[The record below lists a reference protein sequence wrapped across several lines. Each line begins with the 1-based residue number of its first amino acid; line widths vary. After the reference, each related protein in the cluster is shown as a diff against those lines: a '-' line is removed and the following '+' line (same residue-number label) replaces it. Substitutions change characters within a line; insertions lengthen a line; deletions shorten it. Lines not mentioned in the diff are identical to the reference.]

1 MKHTK
6 KKKLL
11 AFVLCMI
18 LVLSTGI
25 SAFAYDNTSVQAVAC
40 QATKLEQP
48 IKNADGKQIGTL
60 TADVPEG
67 AFHAASSDADIQME
81 VTANTKE
88 ADVLEQVQKLTED
101 TVGTS
106 VVADVTFYV
115 DGQKQAPQQAITFQV
130 TGTDLNAEKTAAFAE
145 NGKNT
150 PELMDVAVADNG
162 GLQFTAKSTDATTI
176 TYGVFEKEAATE
188 DSSDSIIDTQQ
199 AIAYEQTYSDDQVE
213 IKVTAADGVL
223 PEDAQ
228 LQVTPVVKTD
238 ITDTMSE
245 EEKQTAEAVNAKYDA
260 TEQKLNEKATDEAY
274 DITGFLA
281 YDISFFDKD
290 GNKIE
295 PNGDVNVSMNYKE
308 AAIPETAQKAIE
320 EKSDDATTNVTIM
333 HLEENANGEVEKVVD
348 MVADENEKANVE
360 VTDTQSVQ
368 KAEFVSDSFS
378 VFILTWNQTYNY
390 TAYDS
395 SILIK
400 RVDTNGVEI
409 GDDVTSSYS
418 DGSIS
423 SSRGTTSGTF
433 TKTVADLANG
443 KTITGYTFSK
453 ATLNSVNEN
462 AVQISSIKCELTDN
476 WRGTT
481 YTWEYSTDGTTW
493 TNLQDTDQIYLVY
506 THPAGLY
513 IDNNIAGDGSLT
525 ANYVTADAAANQI
538 TSSNVKTIEWYSNN
552 TRDGYYQKNNDGTY
566 TAGTYT
572 KVEKKNFVQTQSNT
586 GRASNLSGE
595 ENKSDKLYPAYD
607 TEESSS
613 DVRKWYQVKVT
624 LNDGTVIWSDPY
636 QVPYYNKL
644 ENGSFETPELTS
656 GFNNQFSNAEYK
668 SGNGV
673 WQTTGTGTGGK
684 VNCDIEIVHKGRS
697 GGQSAYSWYQSTDTP
712 VKHDWANA
720 AYAGDQFAELNCE
733 AAGAL
738 YQDVLTINN
747 TSLNYWLS
755 HRARGNSS
763 SAEQFDTMYLVIMP
777 TSIAQQNNLVT
788 QSKLEAYLNTKIS
801 NNYGKKYSSVGSDV
815 IYPEDDNGV
824 MILRVT
830 SNNREWQRI
839 IKNNAYTAKSNL
851 TRFFFVAG
859 ATATG
864 SKTVGNFLDA
874 VGFSQELPPV
884 ADDEFSIELNKK
896 FAGLSQEQ
904 LTEMK
909 NKISFSVQ
917 VKDKANNDR
926 QLSVTEIQL
935 LLGIENATIAGSN
948 MIQQPD
954 GSLRYA
960 IANAKIDKDKQYEV
974 TITEK
979 DADLYGYRLATTVE
993 SKVSVGTADPTT
1005 SATSTFELKGKTTA
1019 IVSFTNRYE
1028 STNLKKVNFTKVW
1041 DDNYNR
1047 WNTRPENLTI
1057 TLKATYDV
1065 LEAGK
1070 TVTKDLTASDLG
1082 LTSLNYTLTGDAK
1095 ADKWTHTWEV
1105 PSYWILDRE
1114 TGAKAPIDY
1123 TVEEGTVGGDYVY
1136 TSPTNGKAVS
1146 GNGENYLTENG
1157 KNWDG
1162 VTIQGDNTTTATQNE
1177 GSTSKTSVFAKLKA
1191 RVASVFANDDT
1202 STAAV
1207 ADNNTNT
1214 LGEPAHRKYITY
1226 NKETGD
1232 YTLNL
1237 DVTGAEG
1244 NADGVD
1250 VLFVIDTSGS
1260 MGGSSGLLS
1269 TVKNLL
1275 NGTNGNQGIVD
1286 KILNANK
1293 KNSVAYVS
1301 FAGKDETD
1309 TTGWY
1314 TAGSSQSFKKKVSAL
1329 RATGG
1334 TNWTYAMQKANS
1346 VLNDRTGNNKK
1357 VVIFLSDGQPTYSIN
1372 SSGKEY
1378 GYGNRTVEKY
1388 YTEAIDAVKN
1398 SSPLNSV
1405 NNFYSVYLTSGT
1417 KSGMEKFNTGIKDTV
1432 KGAQAVDGSG
1442 SKLES
1447 ALNDIINQVIPTYTN
1462 VIISDTLSQYVE
1474 FTASG
1479 TPDITVKKVDA
1490 NGNET
1495 AVAEGSADGQYTVIR
1510 NGSDG
1515 KNISVKINGSLEK
1528 GATYTVSFNV
1538 KPSQA
1543 ANAAYTA
1550 NNGYGGTKGDAG
1562 TGITSAGKDGFYSN
1576 ENAELSYTVAGT
1588 SSGTK
1593 TAEYKKPVVQVLN
1606 HTLTFRKVWN
1616 QPTGVTVSSTSV
1628 DLTVYYTD
1636 GTNEQITLK
1645 PDTNGNWTTSI
1656 TVPVTKNISNVV
1668 EKNVPANYIPSY
1680 SYPSATE
1687 AVITNNYSKLTS
1699 TDVTV
1704 RKVWDT
1710 KDVGKQEPITVALMR
1725 SEVDASGNAI
1735 GNATEYATVT
1745 LTGKPGTN
1753 PEDGSG
1759 EYGSDGWS
1767 YTWKNLPKSKADT
1780 SSNVTYSYGILEKNI
1795 PAGYQSDISYD
1806 FSNGTT
1812 TVATI
1817 TNTYDDKCAD
1827 ENYYIANV
1835 LQTEQLDIRKEWHDN
1850 GNAADLRPSELKVT
1864 VGSMKFTL
1872 NEQNEWKKTVTVLKT
1887 KAAPNS
1893 ATEELA
1899 ENSPY
1904 HQIGTAEIVRD
1915 DNAGICHVIFQNEL
1929 GSTEITVKK
1938 DWHDNLDTNV
1948 HSEDYVGFEVLG
1960 KKTADADIETNWKS
1974 FGSYVLNNDSSDEP
1988 WTETISGLPEGYD
2001 YKVKEVTC
2009 GVGNAENENA
2019 YSGNYV
2025 MSGVT
2030 VSADG
2035 KTFTLTNTLKWSAM
2049 KVSQE
2054 WDEDDTTTL
2063 SGVGLE
2069 GAKFELKKGNTVI
2082 ATGTSGAT
2090 GEIAWTAQQISNDSD
2105 EKYDLYSLDGDY
2117 TIHETKAPEGYV
2129 RHKDW
2134 TVTFNK
2140 GLLTTLDGN
2149 NVSGSRE
2156 NGVVLTLG
2164 NKKLYSLPSTGGTGI
2179 FLYMIGGMLLMGAA
2193 AWILYKN
2200 KRREVL
2206 KR

>member
-6 KKKLL
+6 KKKIL

-25 SAFAYDNTSVQAVAC
+25 SAFAYENAGVQSVAC
-40 QATKLEQP
+40 QAAKLEQP
-48 IKNADGKQIGTL
+48 IKNAKGEQIGTL

-81 VTANTKE
+81 VTANAKE
-88 ADVLEQVQKLTED
+88 ADVLERVQAQTAD

-106 VVADVTFYV
+106 VVTDVTFYV

-130 TGTDLNAEKTAAFAE
+130 TGTDLNAEKAAAFAE

-150 PELMDVAVADNG
+150 PELMDVTTADNG
-162 GLQFTAKSTDATTI
+162 GLQFTAKASDAETI

-188 DSSDSIIDTQQ
+188 EKDSDSIIDTQQ

-333 HLEENANGEVEKVVD
+333 HLEENAQGEVEKVVD

-360 VTDTQSVQ
+360 VTDTQGVQ

-378 VFILTWNQTYNY
+378 VFILTWNQTYGY
-390 TAYDS
+390 TTADS

-418 DGSIS
+418 DGDLPYYGS
-423 SSRGTTSGTF
+423 GTGTF
-433 TKTVADLANG
+433 TKTVADLVRD

-462 AVQISSIKCELTDN
+462 AVQISHVRCNMTKKSHIFGEPTI
-476 WRGTT
+476 T
-481 YTWEYSTDGTTW
+481 YTWQYSTDGTTW
-493 TNLQDTDQIYLVY
+493 TNLQDTDQIYFVY
-506 THPAGLY
+506 THPEGLY
-513 IDNNIAGDGSLT
+513 IDNNIANDGSL
-525 ANYVTADAAANQI
+525 AADYVTEGGATNQI
-538 TSSNVKTIEWYSNN
+538 KSDNVKTIEWYSSN
-552 TRDGYYQKNNDGTY
+552 TKEGYTQKSNDGSY
-566 TAGTYT
+566 TIGTYT
-572 KVEKKNFVQTQSNT
+572 KVEKKNFVKNQTST
-586 GRASNLSGE
+586 DRASNLSGE
-595 ENKSDKLYPAYD
+595 ENKSEKLYPAYD
-607 TEESSS
+607 TESSS

-644 ENGSFETPELTS
+644 ENGSFETPAIS
-656 GFNNQFSNAEYK
+656 NAAFNTQFSNAGYK
-668 SGNGV
+668 AGNGV
-673 WQTTGTGTGGK
+673 WQTTGIGTGNKAG
-684 VNCDIEIVHKGRS
+684 CDIEIVHKDRS
-697 GGQSAYSWYQSTDTP
+697 GGQPAYSWYQSTDG
-712 VKHDWANA
+712 HDWANA
-720 AYAGDQFAELNCE
+720 AYDDDQFAELNCE

-738 YQDVLTINN
+738 YQDVLTIND

-755 HRARGNSS
+755 HRARGNSHN
-763 SAEQFDTMYLVIMP
+763 AEQLDTMYLVIMP
-777 TSIAQQNNLVT
+777 TSIAQQNMLVS
-788 QSKLEAYLNTKIS
+788 QSRLEAYLNTKI
-801 NNYGKKYSSVGSDV
+801 NNQYGKNYTSVGSDV
-815 IYPEDDNGV
+815 IYQEDADGV

-830 SNNREWQRI
+830 SNNQAWQRI
-839 IKNNAYTAKSNL
+839 IKNNAYTAKSSL

-859 ATATG
+859 DTA
-864 SKTVGNFLDA
+864 SDDNTVGNFLDA

-904 LTEMK
+904 LTAMK

-926 QLSVTEIQL
+926 PLTVTEIQQ
-935 LLGIENATIAGSN
+935 LLGIQNATIAGSN

-960 IANAKIDKDKQYEV
+960 IANAKIDKDKRYEV
-974 TITEK
+974 TITEN
-979 DADLYGYRLATTVE
+979 DADLYGYRLSTTVE

-1005 SATSTFELKGKTTA
+1005 SATDTFEVKGKTTA
-1019 IVSFTNRYE
+1019 IVSFTNAYE
-1028 STNLKKVNFTKVW
+1028 STNLKNVNFTKVW
-1041 DDNYNR
+1041 DDNNNA
-1047 WNTRPENLTI
+1047 WNTRPESLTI

-1065 LEAGK
+1065 LEDGK
-1070 TVTKDLTASDLG
+1070 TVTKELTAADLG
-1082 LTSLNYTLTGDAK
+1082 LTSLDYTLTGDMK
-1095 ADKWTHTWEV
+1095 ADKWTYTWEV
-1105 PSYWILDRE
+1105 PTYWILNKD
-1114 TGAKAPIDY
+1114 TVAKAPINY
-1123 TVEEGTVGGDYVY
+1123 TVEEKAVGGDYVY
-1136 TSPTNGKAVS
+1136 TSPTNGKAAS
-1146 GNGENYLTENG
+1146 GNGADYTMS
-1157 KNWDG
+1157 NWSNVTNTGDG
-1162 VTIQGDNTTTATQNE
+1162 TAAFAQNE
-1177 GSTSKTSVFAKLKA
+1177 TSTSKVSIFAKLKA
-1191 RVASVFANDDT
+1191 RIVSLFANDDT
-1202 STAAV
+1202 ATTA
-1207 ADNNTNT
+1207 DTDSNTNT

-1244 NADGVD
+1244 SADGVD

-1260 MGGSSGLLS
+1260 MGGDSGLLT
-1269 TVKNLL
+1269 TVKRLL
-1275 NGTNGNQGIVD
+1275 NGTNGNQGVVD

-1301 FAGKDETD
+1301 FAGKDETA

-1314 TAGSSQSFKKKVSAL
+1314 TAGSSQSFKNKVTAL

-1346 VLNDRTGNNKK
+1346 VLEDRTGNNKK

-1378 GYGNRTVEKY
+1378 GYGNRTAEKY
-1388 YTEAIDAVKN
+1388 YTEAIDTVKK

-1432 KGAQAVDGSG
+1432 NGAQAVDGSG
-1442 SKLES
+1442 GKLES
-1447 ALNDIINQVIPTYTN
+1447 ALNDIINQVIPTYKDVT
-1462 VIISDTLSQYVE
+1462 ISDTLSQYVE
-1474 FTASG
+1474 FTGSG
-1479 TPDITVKKVDA
+1479 IPEITVTKVDA
-1490 NGNET
+1490 NGT
-1495 AVAEGSADGQYTVIR
+1495 KTTLDEGAANGQYTVI
-1510 NGSDG
+1510 NTGSDG

-1538 KPSQA
+1538 KPSQT
-1543 ANAAYTA
+1543 ANDEYIR
-1550 NNGYGGTKGDAG
+1550 NNGYGGTQGEAG
-1562 TGITSAGKDGFYSN
+1562 TGITSAGKEGFYSN
-1576 ENAELSYTVAGT
+1576 EKAELSYTVDG
-1588 SSGTK
+1588 SNDGTK
-1593 TAEYKKPVVQVLN
+1593 KAEYKKPVVQILD
-1606 HTLTFRKVWN
+1606 HTLTFTKVWN
-1616 QPTGVTVSSTSV
+1616 QPTGVEVPRSI

-1636 GTNEQITLK
+1636 GTTGDITL
-1645 PDTNGNWTTSI
+1645 TATEGWTKTI
-1656 TVPVTKNISNVV
+1656 EVPVTKNISNVV
-1668 EKNVPANYIPSY
+1668 ENHVPQNYTPSY

-1687 AVITNNYSKLTS
+1687 AVVTNNYSKLTS
-1699 TDVTV
+1699 TNVTV
-1704 RKVWDT
+1704 KKEWNGRGNK
-1710 KDVGKQEPITVALMR
+1710 EPITVALMR
-1725 SEVDASGNAI
+1725 SEVDANGNAT
-1735 GNATEYATVT
+1735 GDATEYATVI
-1745 LTGKPGTN
+1745 LTGTPGENTN
-1753 PEDGSG
+1753 AG

-1767 YTWKNLPKSKADT
+1767 YTWKNLPKESTDTT
-1780 SSNVTYSYGILEKNI
+1780 SSVKYAYGILEKNI
-1795 PAGYQSDISYD
+1795 PAGYQSSISYD
-1806 FSNGTT
+1806 FSSETT

-1817 TNTYDDKCAD
+1817 TNTYDENCAD

-1835 LQTEQLDIRKEWHDN
+1835 LQTEQLDIRKEWQDN
-1850 GNAADLRPSELKVT
+1850 GNAAGLRPSNLQVKV
-1864 VGSMKFTL
+1864 GDMYFTL
-1872 NEQNEWKKTVTVLKT
+1872 TEADGWKKTVTVPKKKNVLSSASENL
-1887 KAAPNS
+1887 AAD
-1893 ATEELA
+1893 
-1899 ENSPY
+1899 SPY
-1904 HQIGTAEIVRD
+1904 HQVGDAEISRD
-1915 DNAGICHVIFQNEL
+1915 DNAGICHVFFKNEL
-1929 GSTEITVKK
+1929 GSTEITVTKE
-1938 DWHDNLDTNV
+1938 WHDNLDLSA
-1948 HSEDYVGFEVLG
+1948 HAEDYVTFQILG
-1960 KKTADADIETNWKS
+1960 KKSTDVDVEANWKN
-1974 FGSYVLNNDSSDEP
+1974 FGTYVLNADSSDEP
-1988 WTETISGLPEGYD
+1988 WTETISDLPEGYV
-2001 YKVKEVTC
+2001 YKVKELTC
-2009 GVGNAENENA
+2009 GVGNATDENA
-2019 YSGNYV
+2019 YSNNYV

-2035 KTFTLTNTLKWSAM
+2035 KTFTITNTLKWSAM

-2069 GAKFELKKGNTVI
+2069 GAKFELKNGNTVI

-2090 GEIAWTAQQISNDSD
+2090 GEIAWTAQTDSNG
-2105 EKYDLYSLDGDY
+2105 KTYDLFALDGDY

-2129 RHKDW
+2129 KHEDW
-2134 TVTFNK
+2134 KVTFNK
-2140 GLLTTLDGN
+2140 GLLTKVDGDSKN
-2149 NVSGSRE
+2149 ITVSRE
-2156 NGVVLTLG
+2156 KGVVITLG
-2164 NKKLYSLPSTGGTGI
+2164 NKKVYSLPSTGGPGI

>member
-6 KKKLL
+6 KKKIL

-25 SAFAYDNTSVQAVAC
+25 SAFAYENAGVQSVAC
-40 QATKLEQP
+40 QAAKLEQP
-48 IKNADGKQIGTL
+48 IKNAKGEQIGTL

-81 VTANTKE
+81 VTANAKE
-88 ADVLEQVQKLTED
+88 ADVLERVQAQTAD

-106 VVADVTFYV
+106 VVTDVTFYV

-130 TGTDLNAEKTAAFAE
+130 TGTDLNAEKAAAFAE

-150 PELMDVAVADNG
+150 PELMDVTTADNG
-162 GLQFTAKSTDATTI
+162 GLQFTAKASDAETI

-188 DSSDSIIDTQQ
+188 EKDSDSIIDTQQ

-360 VTDTQSVQ
+360 ITDTQSVQ

-378 VFILTWNQTYNY
+378 VFTLIWNKSYLYTTYN
-390 TAYDS
+390 S

-400 RVDTNGVEI
+400 MVDANGVEI
-409 GDDVTSSYS
+409 GDDVASSYS

-423 SSRGTTSGTF
+423 SLLGSATGTF
-433 TKTVADLANG
+433 TKTVADLVNG

-462 AVQISSIKCELTDN
+462 AVQITSIKCELKKIWSAN
-476 WRGTT
+476 PT
-481 YTWEYSTDGTTW
+481 YTWKYSTDGTTW

-513 IDNNIAGDGSLT
+513 IDNNIAGDGALT
-525 ANYVTADAAANQI
+525 ANYVTADGAANQI

-552 TRDGYYQKNNDGTY
+552 TRDGYYQKNNDGIY

-595 ENKSDKLYPAYD
+595 ENKSEKLYPAYD
-607 TEESSS
+607 TESSS

-644 ENGSFETPELTS
+644 ENGSFETPAIS
-656 GFNNQFSNAEYK
+656 NAAFNTQFSNADYK
-668 SGNGV
+668 ARNGV
-673 WQTTGTGTGGK
+673 WQTTGIGSGDK
-684 VNCDIEIVHKGRS
+684 VNHDIEIVHKDRPS
-697 GGQSAYSWYQSTDTP
+697 GQSAYSWYQSTDG
-712 VKHDWANA
+712 HDWANA
-720 AYAGDQFAELNCE
+720 AYDDDQFAELNCE

-738 YQDVLTINN
+738 YQDVLTIND

-755 HRARGNSS
+755 HRARGNSHNS
-763 SAEQFDTMYLVIMP
+763 EQFDTMYLVIMP

-788 QSKLEAYLNTKIS
+788 QSKLEAYLNIKI
-801 NNYGKKYSSVGSDV
+801 NNNIGTKYSSVESEV
-815 IYPEDDNGV
+815 IYPEDYNGV

-830 SNNREWQRI
+830 SNNRAWQRI

-859 ATATG
+859 ATA
-864 SKTVGNFLDA
+864 SDDNTVGNFLDA

-904 LTEMK
+904 LTAMK

-926 QLSVTEIQL
+926 PLTVDEIQQ
-935 LLGIENATIAGSN
+935 LLGIQNATIAGSN

-960 IANAKIDKDKQYEV
+960 IANAKIDKDKRYEV
-974 TITEK
+974 TITEN
-979 DADLYGYRLATTVE
+979 DADLYGYRLATSVE

-1041 DDNYNR
+1041 DDNHNT
-1047 WNTRPENLTI
+1047 WNTRPDDLTI

-1065 LEAGK
+1065 LEDGK

-1082 LTSLNYTLTGDAK
+1082 LTSLNYKLTGDAK

-1105 PSYWILDRE
+1105 PTYWILDRE
-1114 TGAKAPIDY
+1114 TSAKAPINY

-1146 GNGENYLTENG
+1146 GNGENYLKENG
-1157 KNWDG
+1157 KDWNG

-1177 GSTSKTSVFAKLKA
+1177 GSTSKASVFAKLKA

-1214 LGEPAHRKYITY
+1214 LGEPVHRKYITY

-1244 NADGVD
+1244 SADGVD

-1260 MGGSSGLLS
+1260 MGGDSGLLT
-1269 TVKNLL
+1269 TVKRLL
-1275 NGTNGNQGIVD
+1275 NGTNGNQGVVD
-1286 KILNANK
+1286 KILNANN

-1301 FAGKDETD
+1301 FAGKDETA

-1314 TAGSSQSFKKKVSAL
+1314 TAGSSQSFKNKVTAL

-1346 VLNDRTGNNKK
+1346 VLEDRTGNNKK

-1378 GYGNRTVEKY
+1378 GYGNRTAEKY
-1388 YTEAIDAVKN
+1388 YTEAINAVKN

-1417 KSGMEKFNTGIKDTV
+1417 KSGMEKFNNGINDTV

-1442 SKLES
+1442 NKLES
-1447 ALNDIINQVIPTYTN
+1447 ALNDIINQVIPTYTD
-1462 VIISDTLSQYVE
+1462 VTISDTLSQYVE

-1495 AVAEGSADGQYTVIR
+1495 AVEKGSADGQYTVIK

-1515 KNISVKINGSLEK
+1515 KNISVKMNGSLEK

-1543 ANAAYTA
+1543 ANDAYTA
-1550 NNGYGGTKGDAG
+1550 KNGYGGTKGDAG

-1576 ENAELSYTVAGT
+1576 EKAELSYTVAGT
-1588 SSGTK
+1588 ASGTK

-1606 HTLTFRKVWN
+1606 HTLTFTKVWN
-1616 QPTGVTVSSTSV
+1616 QPTGVTVSSSSV

-1636 GTNEQITLK
+1636 GTNEQITLT
-1645 PDTNGNWTTSI
+1645 PDADGKWTTSI

-1687 AVITNNYSKLTS
+1687 AVVTNNYNKLTS
-1699 TDVTV
+1699 TAVTV
-1704 RKVWDT
+1704 RKVWQGS
-1710 KDVGKQEPITVALMR
+1710 GKPEPITVALMQ
-1725 SEVDASGNAI
+1725 SEVDAYGNAI

-1745 LTGKPGTN
+1745 LTGKLGTN

-1767 YTWKNLPKSKADT
+1767 YTWKNLPATKADT
-1780 SSNVTYSYGILEKNI
+1780 SSSVTYSYGILEKNI
-1795 PAGYQSDISYD
+1795 PAGYQSNISYD

-1817 TNTYDDKCAD
+1817 TNTYDENCAD

-1850 GNAADLRPSELKVT
+1850 GNVAKLRPSELEVT
-1864 VGSMKFTL
+1864 VGSMNFTL
-1872 NEQNEWKKTVTVLKT
+1872 NEQNEWKRTVTVLKT
-1887 KAAPNS
+1887 KATPNS
-1893 ATEELA
+1893 ATEKLA

-1904 HQIGTAEIVRD
+1904 YQIGTAEIVRD
-1915 DNAGICHVIFQNEL
+1915 DNAGICHVTFQNEL
-1929 GSTEITVKK
+1929 GSTEITVRK
-1938 DWHDNLDTNV
+1938 DWHDNLNLNA
-1948 HSEDYVGFEVLG
+1948 HSEDYVEFEVFG
-1960 KKTADADIETNWKS
+1960 KISGSADNTWKS
-1974 FGSYVLNNDSSDEP
+1974 FGKYVLNADSSDEP

-2001 YKVKEVTC
+2001 YKVKELTC
-2009 GVGNAENENA
+2009 GVGNAENEKA

-2035 KTFTLTNTLKWSAM
+2035 KTFTITNTLKWSAM

-2069 GAKFELKKGNTVI
+2069 GAKFELKKGDTVI

-2090 GEIAWTAQQISNDSD
+2090 GKIAWTAQKISEDSD
-2105 EKYDLYSLDGDY
+2105 KTYDLYSLDGSY

-2140 GLLTTLDGN
+2140 GLLTTLDGK

>member
-25 SAFAYDNTSVQAVAC
+25 SAFAYDNTAVQAVAC

-81 VTANTKE
+81 VTANTRE

-106 VVADVTFYV
+106 VVTDVTFYV

-162 GLQFTAKSTDATTI
+162 GLQFTAKASDAMTM

-188 DSSDSIIDTQQ
+188 ENDNDSIIDTQQ
-199 AIAYEQTYSDDQVE
+199 TIAYEQTYSDDQVE

-238 ITDTMSE
+238 ITDAMSE
-245 EEKQTAEAVNAKYDA
+245 EEKQAAEAVNAKYDT

-274 DITGFLA
+274 DIAGFLA
-281 YDISFFDKD
+281 YDISFLDKD

-295 PNGDVNVSMNYKE
+295 PNGDVNVSMDYKE
-308 AAIPETAQKAIE
+308 ATIPETAQKVME
-320 EKSDDATTNVTIM
+320 EKTDDVAMNVTLM
-333 HLEENANGEVEKVVD
+333 HLEENAQGEVEKVVD

-378 VFILTWNQTYNY
+378 VFILTWNQTYY
-390 TAYDS
+390 STAYGS

-423 SSRGTTSGTF
+423 SSWGTTSGTF
-433 TKTVADLANG
+433 TKTVADLANS

-462 AVQISSIKCELTDN
+462 AVQISSIKCELTNN
-476 WRGTT
+476 WSGTT
-481 YTWEYSTDGTTW
+481 YTWKYFTNGTTW

-525 ANYVTADAAANQI
+525 ANYVTADGAANQI

-552 TRDGYYQKNNDGTY
+552 TRDGYYQKKNDGTY

-572 KVEKKNFVQTQSNT
+572 KVEKKNFVQTQSST

-595 ENKSDKLYPAYD
+595 ENKSNKLYPAYD
-607 TEESSS
+607 TEGSSS

-656 GFNNQFSNAEYK
+656 GFNNQFSNADYK

-673 WQTTGTGTGGK
+673 WQTTGTGTGGH
-684 VNCDIEIVHKGRS
+684 VNQDIEIVHKGRS
-697 GGQSAYSWYQSTDTP
+697 GGQSAYSWYQNTDE
-712 VKHDWANA
+712 HNWANA
-720 AYAGDQFAELNCE
+720 AYDKDQFAELNCE

-763 SAEQFDTMYLVIMP
+763 SVEQFDTMYLVIMP

-788 QSKLEAYLNTKIS
+788 QSKLETYLNTKI
-801 NNYGKKYSSVGSDV
+801 NNAYGRGYSEVGSDV
-815 IYPEDDNGV
+815 IYPEDGNGV

-830 SNNREWQRI
+830 SNNRAWQRI

-859 ATATG
+859 ATASG
-864 SKTVGNFLDA
+864 SNTVGNFLDA

-904 LTEMK
+904 LTAMK

-926 QLSVTEIQL
+926 PLSVTEIQQ
-935 LLGIENATIAGSN
+935 LLGIQNATIAGSN

-960 IANAKIDKDKQYEV
+960 IANAKIDKDKRYEV
-974 TITEK
+974 TITEN
-979 DADLYGYRLATTVE
+979 DADLYGYRLATTVA

-1041 DDNYNR
+1041 DDNHNT
-1047 WNTRPENLTI
+1047 WNTRPDDLTI

-1065 LEAGK
+1065 LEDGK
-1070 TVTKDLTASDLG
+1070 IVTKDLTASDLG
-1082 LTSLNYTLTGDAK
+1082 LTSLNYKLTGDAK

-1105 PSYWILDRE
+1105 PSCWILDRE
-1114 TGAKAPIDY
+1114 TGAKAPINY

-1157 KNWDG
+1157 KDWSG

-1177 GSTSKTSVFAKLKA
+1177 GSTSKASVFAKLKA

-1214 LGEPAHRKYITY
+1214 LGEPVHRKYITY

-1301 FAGKDETD
+1301 FAGKDETA

-1314 TAGSSQSFKKKVSAL
+1314 TAGSSQSFKNKITAL

-1346 VLNDRTGNNKK
+1346 VLEDRTGNNKK

-1378 GYGNRTVEKY
+1378 GYGNKTAEKY
-1388 YTEAIDAVKN
+1388 YTEAIDTVKE
-1398 SSPLNSV
+1398 SSPLNRV

-1442 SKLES
+1442 NKLES
-1447 ALNDIINQVIPTYTN
+1447 ALNDIINQVIPTYTD
-1462 VIISDTLSQYVE
+1462 VTISDTLSQYVE

-1510 NGSDG
+1510 NGSDR

-1543 ANAAYTA
+1543 ANDAYTA

-1576 ENAELSYTVAGT
+1576 KEAELSYTVAGT
-1588 SSGTK
+1588 TSGTK
-1593 TAEYKKPVVQVLN
+1593 TVEYQKPVVQVLN
-1606 HTLTFRKVWN
+1606 HTLTFTKVWN

-1636 GTNEQITLK
+1636 GTNQPITLK
-1645 PDTNGNWTTSI
+1645 PDANGNWTTSI

-1668 EKNVPANYIPSY
+1668 ENNVPANYIPSY

-1795 PAGYQSDISYD
+1795 PAGYQSNISYD

-1817 TNTYDDKCAD
+1817 TNTYDEKCAD

-1850 GNAADLRPSELKVT
+1850 GNAAELRPSELKVT
-1864 VGSMKFTL
+1864 VGSMNFTL
-1872 NEQNEWKKTVTVLKT
+1872 NEQNGWKKTVTVLKT
-1887 KAAPNS
+1887 KNAPNS
-1893 ATEELA
+1893 ATEKLA
-1899 ENSPY
+1899 EDSPY

>member
-25 SAFAYDNTSVQAVAC
+25 SAFAYDNTAVQTVAC

-81 VTANTKE
+81 VTANTQE
-88 ADVLEQVQKLTED
+88 TDVLEQVQKLTED

-150 PELMDVAVADNG
+150 PELMDVTVTDNG
-162 GLQFTAKSTDATTI
+162 GLQFTTKASDAVTM

-188 DSSDSIIDTQQ
+188 EKDNASIIDTQQ
-199 AIAYEQTYSDDQVE
+199 AIAY
-213 IKVTAADGVL
+213 
-223 PEDAQ
+223 
-228 LQVTPVVKTD
+228 
-238 ITDTMSE
+238 
-245 EEKQTAEAVNAKYDA
+245 
-260 TEQKLNEKATDEAY
+260 
-274 DITGFLA
+274 
-281 YDISFFDKD
+281 
-290 GNKIE
+290 
-295 PNGDVNVSMNYKE
+295 
-308 AAIPETAQKAIE
+308 
-320 EKSDDATTNVTIM
+320 
-333 HLEENANGEVEKVVD
+333 
-348 MVADENEKANVE
+348 
-360 VTDTQSVQ
+360 
-368 KAEFVSDSFS
+368 
-378 VFILTWNQTYNY
+378 
-390 TAYDS
+390 
-395 SILIK
+395 LIK

-418 DGSIS
+418 DGDLPYYGS
-423 SSRGTTSGTF
+423 GTGTF
-433 TKTVADLANG
+433 TKTVADLVRD

-462 AVQISSIKCELTDN
+462 AVQISSIKCELTKSYY
-476 WRGTT
+476 GAT
-481 YTWEYSTDGTTW
+481 YTWKYSKNGTTW

-525 ANYVTADAAANQI
+525 ANYVTADGAANQI
-538 TSSNVKTIEWYSNN
+538 ISNNVKTIEWYSNN

-613 DVRKWYQVKVT
+613 AVRKWYQVKVT

-656 GFNNQFSNAEYK
+656 GFNNQFSNADYK

-673 WQTTGTGTGGK
+673 WQTTGTGTGGH
-684 VNCDIEIVHKGRS
+684 VNQDIEIVHKGRS
-697 GGQSAYSWYQSTDTP
+697 GGQSAYSWYQNTDE
-712 VKHDWANA
+712 HNWANA
-720 AYAGDQFAELNCE
+720 AYDKDQFAELNCE

-763 SAEQFDTMYLVIMP
+763 SVEQFDTMYLVIMP

-788 QSKLEAYLNTKIS
+788 QSKLETYLNTKI
-801 NNYGKKYSSVGSDV
+801 NNAYGRGYSEVGSDV
-815 IYPEDDNGV
+815 IYPEDGNGV

-830 SNNREWQRI
+830 SNNRAWQRI

-859 ATATG
+859 ATASG
-864 SKTVGNFLDA
+864 SNTVGNFLDA

-904 LTEMK
+904 LTAMK

-926 QLSVTEIQL
+926 PLSVTEIQQ
-935 LLGIENATIAGSN
+935 LLGIQNATIAGSN

-960 IANAKIDKDKQYEV
+960 IANAKIDKDKRYEV
-974 TITEK
+974 TITEN
-979 DADLYGYRLATTVE
+979 DADLYGYRLATTVA

-1041 DDNYNR
+1041 DDNHNT
-1047 WNTRPENLTI
+1047 WNTRPDDLTI

-1065 LEAGK
+1065 LEDGK
-1070 TVTKDLTASDLG
+1070 IVTKDLTASDLG
-1082 LTSLNYTLTGDAK
+1082 LTSLNYKLTGDAK

-1114 TGAKAPIDY
+1114 TGAKAPINY

-1157 KNWDG
+1157 KDWSG

-1177 GSTSKTSVFAKLKA
+1177 GSTSKASVFAKLKA

-1214 LGEPAHRKYITY
+1214 LGEPVHRKYITY

-1301 FAGKDETD
+1301 FAGKDETA

-1314 TAGSSQSFKKKVSAL
+1314 TAGSSQSFKNKITAL

-1346 VLNDRTGNNKK
+1346 VLEDRTGNNKK

-1378 GYGNRTVEKY
+1378 GYGNKTAEKY
-1388 YTEAIDAVKN
+1388 YTEAIDTVKE
-1398 SSPLNSV
+1398 SSPLNRV

-1417 KSGMEKFNTGIKDTV
+1417 KSGMEKFNKGIKDTV

-1462 VIISDTLSQYVE
+1462 VIISDTLSEYVE

-1495 AVAEGSADGQYTVIR
+1495 AVAKGSADGQYTVIKS
-1510 NGSDG
+1510 GSDG

-1543 ANAAYTA
+1543 ANNAYTA

-1576 ENAELSYTVAGT
+1576 EKAELSYTVAGT
-1588 SSGTK
+1588 ASGTK

-1606 HTLTFRKVWN
+1606 HTLTFTKVWN
-1616 QPTGVTVSSTSV
+1616 QPTGVTVSSSSV

-1636 GTNEQITLK
+1636 GTNEQVTLT
-1645 PDTNGNWTTSI
+1645 PDADGNWTTSI

-1668 EKNVPANYIPSY
+1668 ENNVPANYIPSY

-1687 AVITNNYSKLTS
+1687 AVVTNNYNKLTS
-1699 TDVTV
+1699 TAVTV
-1704 RKVWDT
+1704 RKVWQGS
-1710 KDVGKQEPITVALMR
+1710 GKPEPITVALMQ
-1725 SEVDASGNAI
+1725 SEVDAYGNAI

-1745 LTGKPGTN
+1745 LTGKPGTS

-1759 EYGSDGWS
+1759 EYGTDGWS
-1767 YTWKNLPKSKADT
+1767 YTWKNLPATKADT
-1780 SSNVTYSYGILEKNI
+1780 SSSVKYSYGILEKNI
-1795 PAGYQSDISYD
+1795 PAGYQSNISYD

-1817 TNTYDDKCAD
+1817 TNTYDEHCAD

-1850 GNAADLRPSELKVT
+1850 GNAAGLRPSELKVT
-1864 VGSMKFTL
+1864 VGSMNFTL
-1872 NEQNEWKKTVTVLKT
+1872 NEQNGWKKTVTVLKT
-1887 KAAPNS
+1887 KNAPNS
-1893 ATEELA
+1893 ATETLA
-1899 ENSPY
+1899 EGSPY
-1904 HQIGTAEIVRD
+1904 HQVGTAEIVRD

-1938 DWHDNLDTNV
+1938 DWHDNLDLNA
-1948 HSEDYVGFEVLG
+1948 HSEDYVEFEVFG
-1960 KKTADADIETNWKS
+1960 KISGSADNTWKS
-1974 FGSYVLNNDSSDEP
+1974 FGRYVLNADSSDEP

-2001 YKVKEVTC
+2001 YKVKELTC
-2009 GVGNAENENA
+2009 GVGNADDENA

-2069 GAKFELKKGNTVI
+2069 GAKFELKKGDTVI

-2090 GEIAWTAQQISNDSD
+2090 GKIAWTAQKISEDSD
-2105 EKYDLYSLDGDY
+2105 ETYDLYSLDGSY

-2140 GLLTTLDGN
+2140 GLLTTLDGK